1 VRKEEQGEQEQEQ
14 EGEGWGVKWSWIG
27 IQRRLLLR
35 ILSDLLHPSLPLLA
49 LWVNILNFYLS
60 VFFEC
65 F

>member
-27 IQRRLLLR
+27 IQRRLLLH

-49 LWVNILNFYLS
+49 L
-60 VFFEC
+60 
-65 F
+65 

>member
-27 IQRRLLLR
+27 IQRRLLLH

-49 LWVNILNFYLS
+49 LYDNN
-60 VFFEC
+60 
-65 F
+65 